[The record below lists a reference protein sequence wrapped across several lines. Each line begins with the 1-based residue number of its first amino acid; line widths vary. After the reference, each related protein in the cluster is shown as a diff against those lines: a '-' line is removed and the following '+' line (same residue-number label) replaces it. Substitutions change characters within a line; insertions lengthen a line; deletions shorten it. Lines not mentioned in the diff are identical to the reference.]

1 LGFADNPAVIG
12 CLVAMYLNNYLG
24 RRLSLIVTGV
34 VSIVGVLIEITS
46 TVSGRGRFG
55 QFVAGKTIA
64 SIAMGLAVNVVPV
77 YLSETSTG
85 AARGFAVS
93 LYQNIQILGVIL
105 ASGVVYASST
115 SSTSSAYLIPIGLQ
129 LIAPTVMVVASPAL
143 PESPRWLV
151 WKGHVHLLRTE

>member
-1 LGFADNPAVIG
+1 
-12 CLVAMYLNNYLG
+12 MYLNDYLG
-24 RRLSLIVTGV
+24 RRLSLAATGV
-34 VSIVGVLIEITS
+34 ISIIGVLIEITS
-46 TVSGRGRFG
+46 SVGGKGRFG

-64 SIAMGLAVNVVPV
+64 SIAMGLAVNIVPV

-105 ASGVVYASST
+105 ASGVVYASSR
-115 SSTSSAYLIPIGLQ
+115 SSTSSAYLIPIGIQ
-129 LIAPTVMVVASPAL
+129 LVAPAIMIAVSPTL

-151 WKGHVHLLRTE
+151 WKGYVLF